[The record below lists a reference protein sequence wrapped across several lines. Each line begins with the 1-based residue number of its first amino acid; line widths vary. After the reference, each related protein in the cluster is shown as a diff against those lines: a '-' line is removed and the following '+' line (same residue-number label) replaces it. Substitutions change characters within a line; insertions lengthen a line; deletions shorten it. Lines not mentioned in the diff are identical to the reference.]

1 LVVQDPFLDIGF
13 WFKEDF
19 FLGVVVDGVV
29 NVWWKLVMR
38 CVDALEIS
46 EHIGWETISDICL
59 VEVAR
64 GPKFESIHPDL
75 MD

>member
-1 LVVQDPFLDIGF
+1 
-13 WFKEDF
+13 
-19 FLGVVVDGVV
+19 LGVVVDGVV